1 MWAHFGMTANPFGV
15 ARSTVSVI
23 VSQICKALTFY
34 VGPKYISLPKT
45 EEEMRELVVKIESR
59 HGFPQAFVCV
69 DGTHIP
75 IQQSLGNPQDSYLYK
90 MKYTL
95 NMPGICDFE
104 GEFIDADRR
113 WPGSVHAYGAK
124 VFSNSRINFMFRDG
138 ILPLLHRLLLPG
150 VDKVPVLLLGDS
162 A

>member
-1 MWAHFGMTANPFGV
+1 
-15 ARSTVSVI
+15 
-23 VSQICKALTFY
+23 
-34 VGPKYISLPKT
+34 
-45 EEEMRELVVKIESR
+45 MRELVVKIESR
-59 HGFPQAFVCV
+59 HGFPQAFICV

-75 IQQSLGNPQDSYLYK
+75 IHQPLENSHDFYLYK

-104 GEFIDADRR
+104 GEFIDVDRR
-113 WPGSVHAYGAK
+113 WPGSVQGAK
-124 VFSNSRINFMFRDG
+124 VFTNCRINFMFRDG

-150 VDKVPVLLLGDS
+150 VDKVPLLLLGDS